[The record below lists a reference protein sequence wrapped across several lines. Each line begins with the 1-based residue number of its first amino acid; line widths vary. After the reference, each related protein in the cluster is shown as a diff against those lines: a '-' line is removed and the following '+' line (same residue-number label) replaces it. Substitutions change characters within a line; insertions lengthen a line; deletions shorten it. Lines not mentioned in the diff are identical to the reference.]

1 MGKIMLITGSEK
13 SGKSRWAVSCFDCC
27 DNIQYLCTS
36 PQLDKGTMNRII
48 YNESSHSVC
57 WDMRCNFKFDAP
69 PDDLFDYDNFII
81 DGIGDLAART
91 FLYDRKNS
99 CCFDDYKFEKRKE
112 QFIFRATEFVRGIKK
127 IGGNAVIITD
137 EVGFWQDFNGDETA
151 AFKDVLCT
159 LNQRLAALANEVYFS
174 VSGIQFKI
182 K

>member
-13 SGKSRWAVSCFDCC
+13 SGKSRWAVSCFDYC

-57 WDMRCNFKFDAP
+57 WDMHFNFRFDAP

-91 FLYDRKNS
+91 FLYDRKSS
-99 CCFDDYKFEKRKE
+99 CSLEDYKFEKRKE
-112 QFIFRATEFVRGIKK
+112 QFIFRTVEFVRKIKTS
-127 IGGNAVIITD
+127 GGNAVVITD
-137 EVGFWQDFNGDETA
+137 EIGFWQDFNGDETA

-159 LNQRLAALANEVYFS
+159 LNQRLAALADEVFFS

>member
-13 SGKSRWAVSCFDCC
+13 SGKSRWAASCFDYC

-36 PQLDKGTMNRII
+36 PQLDKGTMDRII
-48 YNESSHSVC
+48 YNESSRSVC
-57 WDMRCNFKFDAP
+57 WDMRFNFGFDAL

-91 FLYDRKNS
+91 FLYDRKTS

-112 QFIFRATEFVRGIKK
+112 QFIFQTMEFVRKIKTS
-127 IGGNAVIITD
+127 GGNAVVITD
-137 EVGFWQDFNGDETA
+137 EIGFWQDLGGDETA

-159 LNQRLAALANEVYFS
+159 LNQRLAVLADEVFFS